1 LLGLL
6 NSVFFGFSDSFVTV
20 IAVCCGLNRGHSG
33 VLKPECCVVL
43 IFSLYSLEVCMKK
56 MLLLSSV
63 LLTGLVLAAPV
74 QVRDGLGRSVTVNAP
89 AKRIVALSL
98 TATEILIDIG
108 ANPIGRPSS
117 ATHPDAA
124 LRIPEVGSA
133 YRPDLEKILGLRP
146 DLLIGSVG
154 TTAAAR
160 QLGALPM
167 PLIVT
172 PDSSLKD
179 VYDTYTLFGKLTNRE
194 AYAAARLDFLKSRV
208 KRSIAKVPSNVVKPK
223 VLALLAAGGQVFST
237 TDETYI
243 GDLLEKAG
251 ANNVAKGTPS
261 ADPRQPG
268 FVVLSLE
275 QIVAA
280 NPDVIVAFRAV
291 TATGAVAPSPTERL
305 EQSAAWKN
313 LNAVKNNRVHIL
325 SSDPFVTAPG
335 PRAVET
341 LDTLIPLLYPK
352 K

>member
-1 LLGLL
+1 
-6 NSVFFGFSDSFVTV
+6 
-20 IAVCCGLNRGHSG
+20 
-33 VLKPECCVVL
+33 
-43 IFSLYSLEVCMKK
+43 MKK
-56 MLLLSSV
+56 LFLLSAA
-63 LLTGLVLAAPV
+63 LLAGLALAAPI
-74 QVRDGLGRSVTVNAP
+74 QVRDGLGRAVTVNAP

-98 TATEILIDIG
+98 TATEILVDIG
-108 ANPIGRPSS
+108 ASPIGRPSS

-154 TTAAAR
+154 TTAASAR

-179 VYDTYTLFGKLTNRE
+179 VYDTYTLFGKLTDRQ
-194 AYAAARLDFLKSRV
+194 AYAQARMDFLKSRV
-208 KRSIAKVPSNVVKPK
+208 KRVLAKVPSNVARPK

-291 TATGAVAPSPTERL
+291 TATGAIAPSPVERL
-305 EQSAAWKN
+305 EQSTAWKN
-313 LNAVKNNRVHIL
+313 LNAVRNNRVHIL

-341 LDTLIPLLYPK
+341 LETLIALLYPK

>member
-1 LLGLL
+1 
-6 NSVFFGFSDSFVTV
+6 
-20 IAVCCGLNRGHSG
+20 
-33 VLKPECCVVL
+33 
-43 IFSLYSLEVCMKK
+43 MKK
-56 MLLLSSV
+56 PLLLSAA
-63 LLTGLVLAAPV
+63 LLTGLALAAPI
-74 QVRDGLGRSVTVNAP
+74 QVRDGLGRAVTVNAP

-124 LRIPEVGSA
+124 LRLPEVGSA
-133 YRPDLEKILGLRP
+133 YRPEPEKILGLRP
-146 DLLIGSVG
+146 ELLIGSVG
-154 TTAAAR
+154 TTAASAR
-160 QLGALPM
+160 QLGALPV

-179 VYDTYTLFGKLTNRE
+179 VYDTYTLFGRLTGRE
-194 AYAAARLDFLKSRV
+194 TYAQARLDFLKSRV
-208 KRSIAKVPSNVVKPK
+208 KRVIAKVPQNIAKPK
-223 VLALLAAGGQVFST
+223 VLAILAAGGQSFST

-280 NPDVIVAFRAV
+280 NPDVILGFRAV
-291 TATGAVAPSPTERL
+291 TATGAQAPSPLERL

-313 LNAVKNNRVHIL
+313 LNAVKNNRVHVL

-341 LDTLIPLLYPK
+341 LETLIGLLYPK
-352 K
+352 R

>member
-1 LLGLL
+1 
-6 NSVFFGFSDSFVTV
+6 
-20 IAVCCGLNRGHSG
+20 
-33 VLKPECCVVL
+33 
-43 IFSLYSLEVCMKK
+43 MKK
-56 MLLLSSV
+56 LFLLSAT
-63 LLTGLVLAAPV
+63 LLAGLALAAPI
-74 QVRDGLGRSVTVNAP
+74 QVRDGLGRAVSVNAP

-98 TATEILIDIG
+98 TATEILVDIG

-154 TTAAAR
+154 TTAASAR

-179 VYDTYTLFGKLTNRE
+179 VYDTYTLFGKLTMRE
-194 AYAAARLDFLKSRV
+194 SYAQARLDFLKSRV
-208 KRSIAKVPSNVVKPK
+208 KRILAKVPSKVTKPK

-243 GDLLEKAG
+243 GDLLEQAG

-291 TATGAVAPSPTERL
+291 TATGAVAPSPVERL

-313 LNAVKNNRVHIL
+313 LNAVRNNRVHIL

-341 LDTLIPLLYPK
+341 LETLIALLYPK
-352 K
+352 Q

>member
-1 LLGLL
+1 
-6 NSVFFGFSDSFVTV
+6 
-20 IAVCCGLNRGHSG
+20 
-33 VLKPECCVVL
+33 
-43 IFSLYSLEVCMKK
+43 MKK
-56 MLLLSSV
+56 IILLSSA
-63 LLTGLVLAAPV
+63 LLAGLALAAPI
-74 QVRDGLGRSVTVNAP
+74 QIRDGLGRAVTVNAP

-117 ATHPDAA
+117 ATHPEAA

-154 TTAAAR
+154 TTAASAR
-160 QLGALPM
+160 QLGALTV

-172 PDSSLKD
+172 SDSSLKD
-179 VYDTYTLFGKLTNRE
+179 VYDTYTMFGKLTNRE
-194 AYAAARLDFLKSRV
+194 TYAQARLDFLKSRV
-208 KRSIAKVPSNVVKPK
+208 KRILAKVPSKVAKPK

-243 GDLLEKAG
+243 GDLLEKIG

-291 TATGAVAPSPTERL
+291 TASGAVAPSPVERL

-313 LNAVKNNRVHIL
+313 LNAVRNNRVHIL

-341 LDTLIPLLYPK
+341 LETLIPLLYPK
-352 K
+352 Q

>member
-1 LLGLL
+1 MLVPVGL
-6 NSVFFGFSDSFVTV
+6 SHFVSQQRLV
-20 IAVCCGLNRGHSG
+20 
-33 VLKPECCVVL
+33 
-43 IFSLYSLEVCMKK
+43 MKK
-56 MLLLSSV
+56 IMLLSSA
-63 LLTGLVLAAPV
+63 LLAGLALAAPI
-74 QVRDGLGRSVTVNAP
+74 QVRDGLGRSITVNAP

-98 TATEILIDIG
+98 TATEILVDIG

-117 ATHPDAA
+117 ATHPAAA

-133 YRPDLEKILGLRP
+133 YRPEPEKILGLRP

-154 TTAAAR
+154 TTAASAR
-160 QLGALPM
+160 QLGALPV

-172 PDSSLKD
+172 ADSSLKD

-194 AYAAARLDFLKSRV
+194 AYAQARLDFLKSRV
-208 KRSIAKVPSNVVKPK
+208 KRVIAQVPSKATKPK

-280 NPDVIVAFRAV
+280 NPDVIIAFRAV
-291 TATGAVAPSPTERL
+291 TAAGTQAPSPTERL

-313 LNAVKNNRVHIL
+313 LNAVKNNRVTIL

-341 LDTLIPLLYPK
+341 LETLIELLYPK

>member
-1 LLGLL
+1 
-6 NSVFFGFSDSFVTV
+6 V
-20 IAVCCGLNRGHSG
+20 
-33 VLKPECCVVL
+33 
-43 IFSLYSLEVCMKK
+43 KK
-56 MLLLSSV
+56 LWLLSSV
-63 LLTGLVLAAPV
+63 VLAGLALAAPV

-117 ATHPDAA
+117 ATHPDTA

-154 TTAAAR
+154 TTAAAAR

-194 AYAAARLDFLKSRV
+194 AYAQARLDFLKSRV
-208 KRSIAKVPSNVVKPK
+208 KRSIAKVPSNLTKPK

>member
-1 LLGLL
+1 MLYA
-6 NSVFFGFSDSFVTV
+6 VGFRYLF
-20 IAVCCGLNRGHSG
+20 
-33 VLKPECCVVL
+33 PEVN
-43 IFSLYSLEVCMKK
+43 MKK
-56 MLLLSSV
+56 ILLLSSA
-63 LLTGLVLAAPV
+63 LLAGLALAAPI
-74 QVRDGLGRSVTVNAP
+74 QIRDGLGRAVTVNAP
-89 AKRIVALSL
+89 AKRVVALSL

-117 ATHPDAA
+117 ATHPEAA

-154 TTAAAR
+154 TTAASAR
-160 QLGALPM
+160 QLGALTV

-172 PDSSLKD
+172 SDSSLKD
-179 VYDTYTLFGKLTNRE
+179 VYDTYTMFGKLTNRE
-194 AYAAARLDFLKSRV
+194 TYAQARLDFLKSRV
-208 KRSIAKVPSNVVKPK
+208 KRILAKVPSKVAKPK

-243 GDLLEKAG
+243 GDLLEKIG

-291 TATGAVAPSPTERL
+291 TATGAVAPSPVERL

-313 LNAVKNNRVHIL
+313 LNAVRNNRVHIL

-341 LDTLIPLLYPK
+341 LETLISLLYPK
-352 K
+352 Q

>member
-1 LLGLL
+1 
-6 NSVFFGFSDSFVTV
+6 
-20 IAVCCGLNRGHSG
+20 
-33 VLKPECCVVL
+33 
-43 IFSLYSLEVCMKK
+43 MKK
-56 MLLLSSV
+56 MMFLGSALLA
-63 LLTGLVLAAPV
+63 GLALAAPI
-74 QVRDGLGRSVTVNAP
+74 QIRDGLGRSVTVNAP

-117 ATHPDAA
+117 ATHPDTA

-154 TTAAAR
+154 TTAAAAR

-179 VYDTYTLFGKLTNRE
+179 VYDTYTLFGKLTSRE
-194 AYAAARLDFLKSRV
+194 AYAQARLDFLKSKI
-208 KRSIAKVPSNVVKPK
+208 KRSLAKVPKVTKPK

-291 TATGAVAPSPTERL
+291 TATGAVAPSPIERL

-313 LNAVKNNRVHIL
+313 LNAVRNNRVHIL

-341 LDTLIPLLYPK
+341 LDTLISLLYPK
-352 K
+352 P

>member
-1 LLGLL
+1 LLGI
-6 NSVFFGFSDSFVTV
+6 TV
-20 IAVCCGLNRGHSG
+20 GWGHSG
-33 VLKPECCVVL
+33 DEKPECCTPLVFGL
-43 IFSLYSLEVCMKK
+43 HSFSRLFVKK
-56 MLLLSSV
+56 ILLLSSA
-63 LLTGLVLAAPV
+63 LLAGLALAAPI
-74 QVRDGLGRSVTVNAP
+74 QIRDGLGRSVTVNAP
-89 AKRIVALSL
+89 AKRVVALSL

-117 ATHPDAA
+117 ATHPDSA

-154 TTAAAR
+154 TTAASAR

-172 PDSSLKD
+172 ADSSLKD
-179 VYDTYTLFGKLTNRE
+179 VYDTYTMFGKLTNRE
-194 AYAAARLDFLKSRV
+194 NYAQGRLDFLKSKI
-208 KRSIAKVPSNVVKPK
+208 KRSLAKVPKTAKPK

-280 NPDVIVAFRAV
+280 NPDVIIAFRAV
-291 TATGAVAPSPTERL
+291 TATGTQAPSPTERL

-313 LNAVKNNRVHIL
+313 LNAVKNNRVHVL

-341 LDTLIPLLYPK
+341 LDTLIPLLYPRN
-352 K
+352 

>member
-1 LLGLL
+1 
-6 NSVFFGFSDSFVTV
+6 
-20 IAVCCGLNRGHSG
+20 
-33 VLKPECCVVL
+33 
-43 IFSLYSLEVCMKK
+43 MKK
-56 MLLLSSV
+56 IMFLGSALLA
-63 LLTGLVLAAPV
+63 GLALAAPI
-74 QVRDGLGRSVTVNAP
+74 QIRDGLGRSVTVNAP

-117 ATHPDAA
+117 ATHPDTA

-133 YRPDLEKILGLRP
+133 YRPDLEKVLGLRP

-154 TTAAAR
+154 TTAASAR

-194 AYAAARLDFLKSRV
+194 AYAQARLDFLKSKI
-208 KRSIAKVPSNVVKPK
+208 KRSLAKVPKAVKPK

-291 TATGAVAPSPTERL
+291 TATGAIAPSPVERL

-313 LNAVKNNRVHIL
+313 LNAIKNNRLHIL

-341 LDTLIPLLYPK
+341 LDILIPLLYPRK
-352 K
+352 

>member
-1 LLGLL
+1 
-6 NSVFFGFSDSFVTV
+6 
-20 IAVCCGLNRGHSG
+20 
-33 VLKPECCVVL
+33 
-43 IFSLYSLEVCMKK
+43 MKK
-56 MLLLSSV
+56 PFLLSAA
-63 LLTGLVLAAPV
+63 LLAGIALAAPI
-74 QVRDGLGRSVTVNAP
+74 QIRDGLGRSVTVNAP
-89 AKRIVALSL
+89 ANRIVALSL
-98 TATEILIDIG
+98 TATEILVDIG

-117 ATHPDAA
+117 ATHPATA
-124 LRIPEVGSA
+124 LRIPDVGSA
-133 YRPDLEKILGLRP
+133 YRPDTEKILGLRP

-154 TTAAAR
+154 TTAASAR
-160 QLGALPM
+160 QLGALPI

-194 AYAAARLDFLKSRV
+194 AYAKARLEFLQSRV
-208 KRSIAKVPSNVVKPK
+208 KRVIAKVPSNVVKPK
-223 VLALLAAGGQVFST
+223 VLALLAAGGQSFST

-280 NPDVIVAFRAV
+280 NPDVMIGFRAV
-291 TATGAVAPSPTERL
+291 TATGAPAPSPFERL
-305 EQSAAWKN
+305 EQSSAWKN

-341 LDTLIPLLYPK
+341 LETLIPLFYPK
-352 K
+352 Q